1 MSEQAGI
8 IICSSIHTSLPLT
21 PPRSTHI
28 ICLSPLLSSLA
39 ARSPD
44 TGLFI
49 FLTAVSSL
57 FFAFAFL
64 IPLLM
69 VAGPEG
75 RQGDL
80 LALMPAMLGVESSDL
95 NIKKA
100 LANGACVIDARSTNA
115 YAKAHAGGAINAPAG
130 GPMGGKAAIS
140 IARIE
145 EALPKDRNSPIV
157 CYCDGGVEA
166 KPVAKA
172 LMAKGYTN
180 VINAG
185 SLARVRRLIRVR
197 SRVKQIV

>member
-1 MSEQAGI
+1 M
-8 IICSSIHTSLPLT
+8 
-21 PPRSTHI
+21 
-28 ICLSPLLSSLA
+28 
-39 ARSPD
+39 
-44 TGLFI
+44 
-49 FLTAVSSL
+49 
-57 FFAFAFL
+57 
-64 IPLLM
+64 LM

-115 YAKAHAGGAINAPAG
+115 YAKAHADGAINAPAG

-145 EALPKDRNSPIV
+145 EALPKDRSSPIV

-172 LMAKGYTN
+172 LVAKGYTN